1 MYCFLM
7 GFPFLT
13 GTLQKKTVLVRS
25 HRISGPFATSSGC
38 SSAGRLDVSW
48 QVKRLNWDLG
58 SGGLDWDMV
67 KYAKVFLNRVGQWR
81 QKPFTDEGS
90 FHSSLP
96 W

>member
-67 KYAKVFLNRVGQWR
+67 KYAKVF
-81 QKPFTDEGS
+81 
-90 FHSSLP
+90 
-96 W
+96 